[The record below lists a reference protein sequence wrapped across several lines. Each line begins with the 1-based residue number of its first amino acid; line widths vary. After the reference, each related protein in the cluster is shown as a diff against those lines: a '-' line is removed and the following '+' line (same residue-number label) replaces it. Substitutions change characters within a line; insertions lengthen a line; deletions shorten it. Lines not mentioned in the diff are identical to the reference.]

1 MDAVPALIQT
11 LQNQDI
17 SVRGNAAN
25 VLGQIGEEAVDAV
38 PALTLALQDLD
49 PEVHQYVAWALG
61 MIGKGAKDAVP
72 VLIQALKDPEVRDSA
87 AKALKKIGTPKALEA
102 VKAYEFL
109 Q

>member
-1 MDAVPALIQT
+1 M
-11 LQNQDI
+11 
-17 SVRGNAAN
+17 
-25 VLGQIGEEAVDAV
+25 GEEAVDAV